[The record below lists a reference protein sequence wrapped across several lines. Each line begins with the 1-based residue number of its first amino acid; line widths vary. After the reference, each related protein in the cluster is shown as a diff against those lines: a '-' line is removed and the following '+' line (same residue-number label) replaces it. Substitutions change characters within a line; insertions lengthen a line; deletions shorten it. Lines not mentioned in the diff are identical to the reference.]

1 MTKAKTSDLESK
13 SNDRRTTGTQKNGRA
28 AKVVRDVLRSTCEE
42 LNAVGYAALRV
53 EDVAERAGVNKTTI
67 YRRWPTKNEL
77 VIEAIRNSYVTEH
90 EFPDTGVLRDDLV
103 QYLRIMIKRTKNPVA
118 RGAMVALNNS
128 TDPAL
133 KPVAEELLGKARG
146 YRTSM
151 VQRGIARGELPPHTD
166 ADLVSDMFSA
176 PILRRLLTLG
186 ETVKPAYI
194 EAVIDVVLAGAKAVP
209 PQKRKK

>member
-1 MTKAKTSDLESK
+1 MSNIDTKI
-13 SNDRRTTGTQKNGRA
+13 NDRRTTGIQKHGRA
-28 AKVVRDVLRSTCEE
+28 AKVVSDVLRSTCEE
-42 LNAVGYAALRV
+42 LNDVGFSALRV

-77 VIEAIRNSYVTEH
+77 VVEAIRNSYVTEH

-118 RGAMVALNNS
+118 RGAMLTLNNC

-133 KPVAEELLGKARG
+133 KPIAEELLGRARG
-146 YRTSM
+146 YRTSI
-151 VQRGIARGELPPHTD
+151 VQRGIERGELPAHTD
-166 ADLVSDMFSA
+166 AELVSDMFSA
-176 PILRRLLTLG
+176 PILRRLMSLG

-194 EAVIDVVLAGAKAVP
+194 DSVVDIVLAGAKAVP
-209 PQKRKK
+209 PPKAKK